1 MPLWLVWIAFLRR
14 VWRQAGTEVSV
25 PCPLIQPS
33 VPSFKVIV
41 RSGRL
46 TKNDLALGGHDPPSI
61 HVFLVSLATQTRW
74 RFPREVRVAR
84 RAADGKM
91 SRVRS
96 PSVPAPSDTQLGYS
110 GTGPPAALLDY
121 WTLRQDAPH
130 ILYHVLVVPAS
141 LAPHQHKQKWH
152 LLQIVAAL

>member
-1 MPLWLVWIAFLRR
+1 MFISQNSTRRVKKMPLWLVWIAFLRR
-14 VWRQAGTEVSV
+14 VWRQAGTELSV

-41 RSGRL
+41 RSGCL
-46 TKNDLALGGHDPPSI
+46 TKNDLALGGHNPHSI

-96 PSVPAPSDTQLGYS
+96 PSVPAPFDTQLGS
-110 GTGPPAALLDY
+110 SRRNSHASARGTGPAAALLY
-121 WTLRQDAPH
+121 YRTSITFL
-130 ILYHVLVVPAS
+130 
-141 LAPHQHKQKWH
+141 
-152 LLQIVAAL
+152 